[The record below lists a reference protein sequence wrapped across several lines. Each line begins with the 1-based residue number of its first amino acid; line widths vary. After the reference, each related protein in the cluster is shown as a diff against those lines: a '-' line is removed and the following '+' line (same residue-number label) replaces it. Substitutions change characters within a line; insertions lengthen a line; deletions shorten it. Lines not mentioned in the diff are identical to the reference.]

1 MSLTVGIIVLFIAVT
16 LNLAWV
22 MIEKRLDAKPST
34 PNYRPDEGVDDVSL
48 KAVPEVLKKF
58 GATSSSALTATMLLP
73 QDIRSFFDRYERLRL
88 EDVIHLDRSFWGNP
102 YNENESFVKIGLMG
116 EEDDLL
122 VKKSDLDANIYIVG
136 SEDGNP
142 KSPELFA
149 TSFTNLLAIAWH
161 DYNRLKDTV
170 SLGQEGRDSVHSGG
184 RVFNCFMASLGGIIV
199 LCVDM
204 VPFSLSVWF
213 LCNSCLL
220 SDVPRNTGI
229 IALGIVS
236 TMAFG
241 LIAILAVRN
250 IIRAWRRCRE
260 LRFDERAIT
269 EKAT

>member
-1 MSLTVGIIVLFIAVT
+1 MSLTVGVIILIIAGA

-22 MIEKRLDAKPST
+22 MIEKRLDAKPSA
-34 PNYRPDEGVDDVSL
+34 PNYRPDEGADDVSL
-48 KAVPEVLKKF
+48 KVVSEVLKKF

-73 QDIRSFFDRYERLRL
+73 QDIRSFFDRYERLCL
-88 EDVIHLDRSFWGNP
+88 EDVIHLDRLFLEKP
-102 YNENESFVKIGLMG
+102 YDKNEAFIKIGSMG

-122 VKKSDLDANIYIVG
+122 VKRSDSDANIYIVG

-149 TSFTNLLAIAWH
+149 TSLTNLLAIAWH
-161 DYNRLKDTV
+161 DYNRLKDAV
-170 SLGQEGRDSVHSGG
+170 VHGQERMESAHSGG
-184 RVFNCFMASLGGIIV
+184 RVFNCFMASFGGIIV

-204 VPFSLSVWF
+204 VPLSLSVWF

-220 SDVPRNTGI
+220 SEVPRNTGI

-241 LIAILAVRN
+241 LIAILAMRN
-250 IIRAWRRCRE
+250 IVHAWWRCGRH
-260 LRFDERAIT
+260 RFD
-269 EKAT
+269 